1 MLTDLFGRAITCLRI
16 SVTDRCNYR
25 CTYCMPSVGI
35 DLIPHC
41 MILSYEAIAQI
52 AKVAGKLGITKVRIT
67 GGEPLV
73 RKNIESLVSM
83 ICAGWPFEEVCMT
96 TNGSL
101 LTRSKAFA
109 LKSAGLSRMNISL
122 DTLDPA
128 SFSSITHGGSLRD
141 VLKGIDAACAADLA
155 PVKINMVI
163 RPGTTTDEIKQM
175 RLFCTHNGLKLQT
188 ISQFSLSDRKHH
200 ASTAADRPPNCATCN
215 RLRLTSD
222 GCLKPCL
229 FSSDEVKVNLN
240 DIEESFR
247 FAAQTK
253 PAYGTCGSH
262 RSMSQVGG

>member
-1 MLTDLFGRAITCLRI
+1 
-16 SVTDRCNYR
+16 
-25 CTYCMPSVGI
+25 MPEDGI

-52 AKVAGKLGITKVRIT
+52 ANVAGMLGITKVRIT

-73 RKNIESLVSM
+73 RRDIESLVRMMCS
-83 ICAGWPFEEVCMT
+83 GWTFDEVCMT

-101 LTRSKAFA
+101 LTRSKASA
-109 LKSAGLSRMNISL
+109 LKTSGLARVNISL
-122 DTLDPA
+122 DTLDA
-128 SFSSITHGGSLRD
+128 ACFSSITRGGNLRH
-141 VLKGIDAACAADLA
+141 VLSGIDAALAADLT

-163 RPGTTTDEIKQM
+163 RPSTTCDEIEHMQQ
-175 RLFCTHNGLKLQT
+175 FCMHNGLKLQT
-188 ISQFSLSDRKHH
+188 ISQFSLSDRGLQTSGPK
-200 ASTAADRPPNCATCN
+200 AADRPPDCSVCN

-229 FSSDEVKVNLN
+229 FSSNEVKVNLN

-247 FAAQTK
+247 FASQTK
-253 PAYGTCGSH
+253 PAYGTCGGH

>member
-1 MLTDLFGRAITCLRI
+1 
-16 SVTDRCNYR
+16 
-25 CTYCMPSVGI
+25 MPEAGI

-73 RKNIESLVSM
+73 RKDIESLVHM
-83 ICAGWPFEEVCMT
+83 VCAGWTFDEVCMT

-109 LKSAGLSRMNISL
+109 LKNAGLARVNISL
-122 DTLDPA
+122 DTLDSA
-128 SFSSITHGGSLRD
+128 SFSSITRGGNIRD
-141 VLKGIDAACAADLA
+141 VLAGIDAACAADLA

-163 RPGTTTDEIKQM
+163 RPGTTANEIKQM
-175 RLFCTHNGLKLQT
+175 QLFCANNGLKLQT
-188 ISQFSLSDRKHH
+188 ISQFSLSDRKQN
-200 ASTAADRPPNCATCN
+200 ASPSTAADRPPHCSTCN

-229 FSSDEVKVNLN
+229 FSSDEVKVNLD
-240 DIEESFR
+240 DIEGSFW
-247 FAAQTK
+247 FATQTK